1 MVRHFDEIK
10 ETRLTFYIRL
20 STIIASFLM
29 RIVKIIVVQELIR
42 EVFGEMTRKCVFLPS
57 RRYLELVDQ
66 NMA

>member
-29 RIVKIIVVQELIR
+29 RIVKIVVQELIR